1 MYNPALIYALF
12 VVPKN
17 LPQGT
22 FKGTKVAI
30 VLNIISF
37 AVMDCMAKTL
47 NNIEILTMHP
57 KCRLSIAPMLDWTD
71 RHCRYFHRLLTS
83 ETLLY
88 TEMVTTGA
96 IIHGKGDF
104 LAYNEEEHPVAL
116 QLGGSNPQD
125 LATCAKLAAERG
137 YDEINLNVGC
147 PSDRVQNGRFGACL
161 MAEPQL
167 VADCIAAMKD
177 VVDVPV
183 TVKTRIGI
191 DDQDSYEFLTDFV
204 STVSEKGGCEQFT
217 IHARKAWLSGLSPKE
232 NREIPPLDYPRAYQL
247 KKDFSHLSIAVNGGV
262 KTLQETKEHLQ
273 HLDGV
278 MVGREAYQNPY
289 ILAEVDQQIF
299 GLDKPIKKRT
309 QVVQEMYPYIEQQLE
324 KGAYLGHITRHMLG
338 LFQNMPGARQW
349 RRYISENAHKP
360 GSGIEVVEAA
370 LAKIPKELDV

>member
-1 MYNPALIYALF
+1 MMTPENTSKYA
-12 VVPKN
+12 P
-17 LPQGT
+17 
-22 FKGTKVAI
+22 
-30 VLNIISF
+30 
-37 AVMDCMAKTL
+37 
-47 NNIEILTMHP
+47 
-57 KCRLSIAPMLDWTD
+57 CRLSVAPMLDWTD
-71 RHCRYFHRLLTS
+71 RHCRYFHRLMTK

-104 LAYNEEEHPVAL
+104 LAYNEEEHPLAL
-116 QLGGSNPQD
+116 QLGGSNPHD
-125 LATCAKLAAERG
+125 LAKCAKLAQERG

-167 VADCIAAMKD
+167 VAECVAAMKD

-247 KKDFSHLSIAVNGGV
+247 KRDFSKLTIAVNGGV
-262 KTLQETKEHLQ
+262 KSLEEAKEHLQ

-278 MVGREAYQNPY
+278 MIGREAYQSPY
-289 ILAEVDQQIF
+289 LLASVDQELF
-299 GLDKPIKKRT
+299 GTNTPVKKRSEI
-309 QVVQEMYPYIEQQLE
+309 VEEMYPYIEVQLA

-338 LFQNMPGARQW
+338 LFQSMPGARQW
-349 RRYISENAHKP
+349 RRHISENAHKP
-360 GSGIEVVEAA
+360 GAGLEVLQAA
-370 LAKIPKELDV
+370 LAKIPQELNV